1 MIVIWEAG
9 KIDHYLNESKSATW
23 AQWPPGLE
31 AALVEGLRRQFQQ
44 DDAGRCHLG
53 APGNAEEATWD
64 SERGNAKPLHQQ
76 PQLCPLS
83 EVALAKWKAH
93 ILHDHQPMRRDCR
106 ACVEAAGQITG
117 ESGIPVHTVWQS
129 TCLES

>member
-1 MIVIWEAG
+1 MQKPLMIVIWEAG

-64 SERGNAKPLHQQ
+64 SERGTQSPCISSHSSA
-76 PQLCPLS
+76 LS
-83 EVALAKWKAH
+83 LR
-93 ILHDHQPMRRDCR
+93 LP
-106 ACVEAAGQITG
+106 
-117 ESGIPVHTVWQS
+117 
-129 TCLES
+129 